1 LPKPRNLR
9 GSTEDLLETPVPR
22 NLRGRVRRVLP
33 LAVLALAV
41 PAVQSLP
48 AAAATSS
55 TGTTSSSLVAAA
67 TVPAPALPFTR
78 PATSTLRA
86 SSRKVFAHYMPS
98 LPVSLDNK
106 APDVDY
112 YTRNYLNPDG
122 ESGKHAAYG
131 GFLRDRP
138 QARAVLADT
147 AWRQRDMETDV
158 RQAATAG
165 VDGFAVDLM
174 QLGDTG
180 GQLWTNTKLLLQGS
194 YNVDP
199 GFKIMLMPDMSSAVG
214 GKDVATLAKYIAELG
229 KSPSAYRLA
238 DGRLVVSPF
247 MAEKKTVA
255 WWTTFLNT
263 MKTTYATPV
272 AFWPLFV
279 ASEQTYATSFAPISY
294 GMSNWG
300 SRNPLW
306 NNPLTTTSTGP
317 VGRADKIQA
326 LGKKWMQSVSVQ
338 DERPRSFIYD
348 EAENTT
354 NLRNT
359 WQIAMKAGAEHVQ
372 LPTWN
377 DYVEGSQFAPSAK
390 HGWAFLDMSA
400 YYLAWYKTGTAPTIT
415 RDAAYVTH
423 RTQPYAAKPSYPQT
437 KLMAWR
443 GGSPARDTVEALT
456 FLTAPATVAVT
467 VGTKTTTCSVPAGVA
482 TCVAP
487 LAAGSVKVTV
497 TRAGATVASVAS
509 PHKVTTTPYVQDLQY
524 VAASSLRPTA

>member
-1 LPKPRNLR
+1 MTRI
-9 GSTEDLLETPVPR
+9 
-22 NLRGRVRRVLP
+22 LRGRARRALP

-41 PAVQSLP
+41 PVAQSLP
-48 AAAATSS
+48 AAAATTS
-55 TGTTSSSLVAAA
+55 TTTTTVAAA
-67 TVPAPALPFTR
+67 TTVPAPALPFTP
-78 PATSTLRA
+78 PAKSTLRA
-86 SSRKVFAHYMPS
+86 SSKKVFAHYMPN
-98 LPVSLDNK
+98 LPISLDNQ
-106 APDVDY
+106 APATDY
-112 YTRNYLNPDG
+112 YARNYLNPTG
-122 ESGKHAAYG
+122 EGGAHAAYG

-138 QARAVLADT
+138 QTRPQVADT
-147 AWRQRDMETDV
+147 AWRLRDLETEV

-165 VDGFAVDLM
+165 VDGFSVDLL

-180 GQLWTNTKLLLQGS
+180 GQLWTNTKLLMQAAS
-194 YNVDP
+194 TVDP
-199 GFKIMLMPDMSSAVG
+199 GFKIMLMPDMSSSVG
-214 GKDVATLAKYIAELG
+214 GKDAATLAKSLAELA
-229 KSPSAYRLA
+229 KSPSAYKLA

-279 ASEQTYATSFAPISY
+279 GNEQTYASSFAPISY
-294 GMSNWG
+294 GMSIWG

-306 NNPLTTTSTGP
+306 NNPLTTASTGP
-317 VGRADKIQA
+317 VGRADNIQA
-326 LGKKWMQSVSVQ
+326 LGKKFMQPVSLQ
-338 DERPRSFIYD
+338 DERPRSSIYD

-359 WQIAMKAGAEHVQ
+359 WQIAMKSGAEHVQ
-372 LPTWN
+372 LTTWN

-390 HGWAFLDMSA
+390 HGWSYLDINA

-423 RTQPYAAKPSYPQT
+423 RTQPYAAKPSFAQT

-467 VGTKTTTCSVPAGVA
+467 VGTKTTTCNAPAGVA

-497 TRAGATVASVAS
+497 TRSGASVAAVTS

-524 VAASSLRPTA
+524 VAASSLRPAA